1 MKKRKQVF
9 IKRNT
14 SKTNETLKSSSRSSK
29 KTKKNHISLLGWI
42 ARSPR
47 AESSGYRLI
56 PFSEDHLPPIFVESG
71 EIKKPP
77 PRLHTIVRANVYASR
92 EDAPTIRREDAP
104 NMRRGD
110 SPAHS
115 RDDRGANRKKSRGQD
130 RGYQRERG
138 MTAIITE
145 ADLNIDDPNLET
157 EILAQELGFPIEFDD
172 QIIKDANALEYR
184 HTAKRTDLRSD
195 FFVTI
200 DGETAK
206 DFDDAIFVQKQD
218 SGYVLKV
225 AIADVSNFVRSKTDL
240 DDEARYRGTSI
251 YLPDRAIPMLPE
263 KLSNDLCS
271 LRPQEDRAV
280 LCCEMHFDDSGARKS
295 TAIFAATIKSRSRL
309 TYTEVWNFL
318 GPEKKRH
325 PNPKI
330 DPMLRQ
336 ANDLFEILESL
347 RVKRGSLNLDIPELD
362 FEVNSFGDPVRVF
375 FSQRNPAH
383 RLIETFMIA
392 ANEAVAEFLAERDLP
407 CLYRIHEKPD
417 PLKIERLTKL
427 FEKMQLPIQFP
438 KTLTPLAFQKLLN
451 DLNKEEDA
459 KFFHS
464 LILRS
469 MKQAQYSPSNQGH
482 FGLAS
487 ESYCHFTSP
496 IRRYP
501 DLFVHRVLTESAFG
515 TLEVAAKKGWLEEL
529 AEDCNTSEQRA
540 NKAEREMED
549 IKETRW
555 LEKHLGE
562 KFRARVVSI
571 KEFGFFIRLE
581 EPPIEGMVPLR
592 LLPPDDWRVDELE
605 TELRG
610 RRPDRKIRLGDQIE
624 VQAVGVDRIKRNRD
638 FRYLKH
644 LTDKR

>member
-1 MKKRKQVF
+1 M
-9 IKRNT
+9 
-14 SKTNETLKSSSRSSK
+14 
-29 KTKKNHISLLGWI
+29 
-42 ARSPR
+42 
-47 AESSGYRLI
+47 
-56 PFSEDHLPPIFVESG
+56 PPIFVESE
-71 EIKKPP
+71 EIKKFR
-77 PRLHTIVRANVYASR
+77 PRLHTIVRADVYAAR
-92 EDAPTIRREDAP
+92 EEAPQKRRDQ
-104 NMRRGD
+104 RG
-110 SPAHS
+110 
-115 RDDRGANRKKSRGQD
+115 RG
-130 RGYQRERG
+130 RGYQRSERS
-138 MTAIITE
+138 MSAIITE
-145 ADLNIDDPNLET
+145 SDLNIDDPNLEV
-157 EILAQELGFPIEFDD
+157 EILSQELGFPMEFDD
-172 QIIKDANALEYR
+172 KVLHEAKTLEYR
-184 HTAKRTDLRSD
+184 HTAKRADLRQD

-206 DFDDAIFVQKQD
+206 DFDDAVFVQKND
-218 SGYVLKV
+218 RGYILKV
-225 AIADVSNFVRSKTDL
+225 AIADVSNFVRSKTEL
-240 DDEARYRGTSI
+240 DAEARYRGTSI

-263 KLSNDLCS
+263 RLSNDLCS

-280 LCCEMHFDDSGARKS
+280 LCCEMQFDPHGSRLS
-295 TAIFAATIKSRSRL
+295 TSIYPATIKSRARL
-309 TYTEVWNFL
+309 TYTEIWTFL
-318 GPEKKRH
+318 GPEKKAH

-336 ANDLFEILESL
+336 ANHLFEILEGL

-362 FEVNSFGDPVRVF
+362 FDVNPAGDPVRVF
-375 FSQRNPAH
+375 FAQRNPAH

-392 ANEAVAEFLAERDLP
+392 ANEAVAEFLAERNLP

-427 FEKMQLPIQFP
+427 FEKMKLPIQFP
-438 KTLTPLAFQKLLN
+438 KSLTPSAFQKLLN
-451 DLNKEEDA
+451 DLSEEEDA
-459 KFFHS
+459 KFYHS

-469 MKQAQYSPSNQGH
+469 MKQAQYSPSNEGH

-487 ESYCHFTSP
+487 DSYCHFTSP

-501 DLFVHRVLTESAFG
+501 DLFVHRVLNESEYG
-515 TLEVAAKKGWLEEL
+515 TLEVQAKKGWLEEL

-562 KFRARVVSI
+562 KFHARVVSV

-592 LLPPDDWRVDELE
+592 LLPPGDWRVDELE
-605 TELRG
+605 TELKG
-610 RRPDRKIRLGDQIE
+610 RRPEHKIRLGDRIE
-624 VQAVGVDRIKRNRD
+624 VQAMGVDRIKRNRD

-644 LTDKR
+644 LTESR

>member
-1 MKKRKQVF
+1 M
-9 IKRNT
+9 
-14 SKTNETLKSSSRSSK
+14 
-29 KTKKNHISLLGWI
+29 
-42 ARSPR
+42 
-47 AESSGYRLI
+47 I
-56 PFSEDHLPPIFVESG
+56 PFLEDHMPPIFVESG
-71 EIKKPP
+71 EIKKFR
-77 PRLHTIVRANVYASR
+77 PRLHTIVRADVYASR
-92 EDAPTIRREDAP
+92 EDAPRNQRDEGP
-104 NMRRGD
+104 RKRNERG
-110 SPAHS
+110 
-115 RDDRGANRKKSRGQD
+115 RG
-130 RGYQRERG
+130 RGYRPAERS
-138 MTAIITE
+138 MSAIITE
-145 ADLNIDDPNLET
+145 SDLNIDDPNLEV
-157 EILAQELGFPIEFDD
+157 EILSQELGFPVEFDD
-172 QIIKDANALEYR
+172 QIIKEAKTLEYR
-184 HTAKRTDLRSD
+184 HTAKRVDLRQD

-206 DFDDAIFVQKQD
+206 DFDDAVFVHKNEA
-218 SGYVLKV
+218 GYLLKV
-225 AIADVSNFVRSKTDL
+225 AIADVSNFVRAATEL
-240 DDEARYRGTSI
+240 DAEARYRGTSI

-263 KLSNDLCS
+263 RLSNDLCS

-280 LCCEMHFDDSGARKS
+280 LCCEMQFNSQGQRQS
-295 TAIFAATIKSRSRL
+295 TSIYPATIKSRARL
-309 TYTEVWNFL
+309 TYTEVWTFL

-336 ANDLFEILESL
+336 ANELFEILEGL

-362 FEVNSFGDPVRVF
+362 FDVNPAGDPIRVF
-375 FSQRNPAH
+375 FAERNPAH

-427 FEKMQLPIQFP
+427 FEKMKLPIQFP
-438 KTLTPLAFQKLLN
+438 KTITPLAFQKLLN
-451 DLNKEEDA
+451 DLNQEEDA
-459 KFFHS
+459 KFYHS

-469 MKQAQYSPSNQGH
+469 MKQAQYSPRNEGH

-501 DLFVHRVLTESAFG
+501 DLFVHRVLSESAFG
-515 TLEVAAKKGWLEEL
+515 TLEVGVKKGWLEEL

-540 NKAEREMED
+540 NKTEREMED

-562 KFRARVVSI
+562 KFKARVVSV

-592 LLPPDDWRVDELE
+592 LLPPGDWRVDELE
-605 TELRG
+605 TELKG
-610 RRPDRKIRLGDQIE
+610 RRPEHKIRLGDQIE
-624 VQAVGVDRIKRNRD
+624 VQAMGVDRIKRNRD

-644 LTDKR
+644 ITDS